1 MFTGDSKEYFRQVG
15 GLQHVQKLMFTEIP
29 TPVLQAAM
37 FCLACAIENQ
47 GLHQVLACLLFRHCP
62 YFSIRWTYN
71 RELWTENKLGSRFP
85 LLFFKPNIL
94 FSSAPTPH
102 TRFFVFFTQDPVLLR
117 IWRVLPFG
125 ICAIQLSLDT
135 QSPGEIKRRKVIWTL
150 MKKLRRDQEQGGG
163 AGLERERELDFIC
176 FSCFPVVELWTL
188 SLWLCSWSSGL
199 APVSRFHS
207 SIPLSHSH
215 P

>member
-102 TRFFVFFTQDPVLLR
+102 THFFVFFYPRPCIIKNMT
-117 IWRVLPFG
+117 
-125 ICAIQLSLDT
+125 CSSLWYLCNT
-135 QSPGEIKRRKVIWTL
+135 IELGHSES
-150 MKKLRRDQEQGGG
+150 RRDQEEEG
-163 AGLERERELDFIC
+163 ELD
-176 FSCFPVVELWTL
+176 
-188 SLWLCSWSSGL
+188 
-199 APVSRFHS
+199 
-207 SIPLSHSH
+207 SHEEA
-215 P
+215 